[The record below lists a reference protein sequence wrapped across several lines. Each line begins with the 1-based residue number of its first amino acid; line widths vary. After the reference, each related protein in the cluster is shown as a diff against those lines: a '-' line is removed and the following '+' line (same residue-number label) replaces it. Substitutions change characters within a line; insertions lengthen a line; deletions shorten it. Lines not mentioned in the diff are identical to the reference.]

1 MKNWTIKEAVA
12 AIRTGTD
19 QEAIKEL
26 AKHFPMF
33 FIAVAQNN
41 LDALAAM
48 MTDKMTVRRLEVGN
62 GSEDSDSADE
72 EATAADSE
80 QDDADGDTDL
90 NELSTKQLIA
100 LCGKRGIKVPKYGK
114 NKAFYIAA
122 LENGATGNNGDNN
135 DGGDEDDANDDPYRG
150 KNALQLYSMCK
161 KRNLKVEP
169 RQKAIVY
176 LEALKAADAAS
187 ADDAEDEDEAEEE
200 VKPAKPASK
209 KAASKKAAPK
219 PKKEEAKPA
228 KSESDDDDDDDDW
241 DI

>member
-12 AIRTGTD
+12 VIRTGTD

-33 FIAVAQNN
+33 FIAVAQND
-41 LDALAAM
+41 LGALAAM
-48 MTDKMTVRRLEVGN
+48 MTDKMTVRRLEAGN
-62 GSEDSDSADE
+62 GSEDSDGADE
-72 EATAADSE
+72 ETAVAESE
-80 QDDADGDTDL
+80 QDDADGDVDL
-90 NELSTKQLIA
+90 NELSTKQLIT

-122 LENGATGNNGDNN
+122 LENGTTGNGNN
-135 DGGDEDDANDDPYRG
+135 GGDEDDADEDPYRG

-176 LEALKAADAAS
+176 LEALKAADAAN
-187 ADDAEDEDEAEEE
+187 ADDAEDDDEAEEE
-200 VKPAKPASK
+200 VKPAKPAK
-209 KAASKKAAPK
+209 KAAPKKTAPK